1 MTLNNLLSE
10 PVGWHPIVPPRR
22 HSMPSTPVVT
32 SSEDDSTPTSALNT
46 LVSNLRNRVAN
57 GEMIEARMDGTEADL
72 LRELRTRVESIS
84 SSLIGNDAALARALV
99 DLLTNLHHLSDIQT
113 SLSQVPSHISK
124 LDKISMNALDKPPPI
139 DVYDTLS
146 RQLSD
151 LQIER
156 LSSQAS
162 NSTQQLS
169 TPAVAFE
176 ASLLWSRIDAELE
189 KVVMLCKQR
198 FVTLSRPSHDYLP
211 PKYDGENY
219 DDLDL
224 ESLPDYEAKG
234 RISLEEPKSP
244 KAGSFQSQQT
254 SRVGDEKM
262 RMDLEAVA
270 MAIERLYIVTP
281 QLHNQ
286 RVELKSS
293 KMEELA
299 KAEASSRASSFA
311 KGKERDLKELE
322 KIVQLIGK
330 ASERTYR
337 DQSVILDG
345 DMQNRL
351 EKAKR
356 DETAKASYKP
366 CYLGFF
372 LLTYVV
378 TREMPLWNS
387 SFTILKRVEYTVKM
401 LSCRL
406 EIQKLCLHSQSS
418 SVNRYLNQKGGK
430 IYLVLFRFLSLS
442 RNLFLPVSYL
452 RTKNSWKSTILSNEI
467 GVGVRLLLRWL
478 GYAHRLQEQ
487 RMHL

>member
-1 MTLNNLLSE
+1 
-10 PVGWHPIVPPRR
+10 
-22 HSMPSTPVVT
+22 MPSTPVVT
-32 SSEDDSTPTSALNT
+32 SAEDDSTSTSALNT

-57 GEMIEARMDGTEADL
+57 GEMIEARVDGTEADL
-72 LRELRTRVESIS
+72 LRELRSRVESIS
-84 SSLIGNDAALARALV
+84 SLLIGNDAALARALV

-113 SLSQVPSHISK
+113 SVSQVPSHISK
-124 LDKISMNALDKPPPI
+124 LGKISMNALDKPPPI

-169 TPAVAFE
+169 IPGVAFE

-189 KVVMLCKQR
+189 KVVLLCKQR
-198 FVTLSRPSHDYLP
+198 FVTLSRPSHDHLP

-234 RISLEEPKSP
+234 RIPLEEPKSP

-254 SRVGDEKM
+254 PRAGDEKM

-293 KMEELA
+293 KMAELAKLELA
-299 KAEASSRASSFA
+299 KAEASSRASSLA
-311 KGKERDLKELE
+311 KGKERDVQELE

-330 ASERTYR
+330 ASARSYR

-345 DMQNRL
+345 DMQNKL

-356 DETAKASYKP
+356 SETAKASYKP
-366 CYLGFF
+366 CYLDFFF
-372 LLTYVV
+372 L
-378 TREMPLWNS
+378 MS
-387 SFTILKRVEYTVKM
+387 
-401 LSCRL
+401 
-406 EIQKLCLHSQSS
+406 
-418 SVNRYLNQKGGK
+418 
-430 IYLVLFRFLSLS
+430 
-442 RNLFLPVSYL
+442 
-452 RTKNSWKSTILSNEI
+452 
-467 GVGVRLLLRWL
+467 
-478 GYAHRLQEQ
+478 
-487 RMHL
+487 